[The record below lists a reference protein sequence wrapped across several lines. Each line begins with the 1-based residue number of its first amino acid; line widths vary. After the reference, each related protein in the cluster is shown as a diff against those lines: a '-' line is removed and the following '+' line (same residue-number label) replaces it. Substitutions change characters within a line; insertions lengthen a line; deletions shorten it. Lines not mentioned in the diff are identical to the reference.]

1 MARNLDEI
9 FGNKPSGI
17 RTLDQIFAPPAPVQ
31 KPEFSIP
38 LNQLTSSHSPK
49 ITPSYK
55 TAFIKGT
62 LSSLAGRALT
72 PLVEKA
78 TGRDVD
84 LSTLP
89 EPETLGQKALSF
101 GSGMVTDLPAWLA
114 GDLALARPLAA
125 LAKTAPIAK
134 VASLAPKITPA
145 LGTGVRAAST
155 YSLPI
160 NAAETA
166 LSGDGVE
173 GFAGRL
179 KEAPLMAL
187 GGVALHGGGQLIG
200 KGIKGAS
207 NNLLERKL
215 NYPDMVSDP
224 LADVQNAFKSP
235 TTLRDVKAQELN
247 KTFSDTT
254 NNLGKTDQTLPKQG
268 ATIAELL
275 QQKQADAV
283 SAFGGPLK
291 SYKINN
297 DIAEIEARMDKQVQ
311 DIAASLKQAD
321 GQTRIETI
329 RNQVRE
335 MGGISPG
342 NANIFEEQK
351 VIPNWIRNR
360 NGRPLDEVADTLGIN
375 SDELLRA
382 IDSSAYKPKDY
393 GLEAY
398 KAARNNKEYQNL
410 SNTLDTLKASMLTTQ
425 KVNGPIS
432 LKPRGVKAQPIQEI
446 PTPRPEKPS
455 PSQWTNK
462 DNIPK
467 VEPPYQ
473 SLRNG
478 DRLQPEFI
486 QNAPIGKATEIPKVG
501 NLKITPPLPKEQ
513 KVFWQSVSKELYS
526 KGERPPFTLELMKKD
541 IQSGK
546 LDISKLSNEAEI
558 RQMLGMDLQKFGSTV
573 TPGITPEITQGS
585 NVAATMGEG
594 PGNAETFRAKIDR
607 EPVKR
612 KSFKEIL
619 KGARTQFVDDL
630 APLEEL
636 EKNVSGKVA
645 SAEDSLYKQGRLF
658 RGSPERAGELIKSSL
673 EPVIK
678 QVEKS
683 GKTTK
688 DLGDYA
694 LAVHAKD
701 VNAKGINSG
710 FTDEEIAATIQEYGT
725 PEMEAARKELMK
737 ISNDSLDSL
746 AEAGIIEESLVTAL
760 REKHPNYMPLF
771 RSFDDDKIEF
781 ASGVSKALANVT
793 SPIERLK
800 GSGRNV
806 IDPIESM
813 VKNVYRTVSA
823 VDRNKVALQLGG
835 LADKDANA
843 AFIRRLPEGEERARL
858 NSVYAMEE
866 GKRVHYEVQPD
877 VYKALMNLDK
887 ESSNILIRMLQKPAS
902 LLRAGATLTPEF
914 SLRNPMRDIPA
925 AFAVSKSG
933 LNPVTDIPKALFD
946 VIRSKRGKETLYNQ
960 FLKDNAGYGNI
971 ISMDRKVHQEV
982 MNDILSQP
990 ASKKFVN
997 IVSGKSLVGV
1007 LRSIADVSESATK
1020 LGEYKAALRS
1030 GASRPEAAY
1039 RARDIMDFS
1048 RAGAS
1053 IRETNKIVAFLNANI
1068 QGKSKLYRSIKE
1080 DPVGVTARAFTSVT
1094 LPTVGAFMAQKYLA
1108 NDRQKTIIEG
1118 AEDWLTSSFWLVPV
1132 PGTDQVARIPKPFD
1146 LAPMFANL
1154 PERTLKYIF
1163 DNDPEAFGG
1172 FAKQTLAS
1180 TSIPTMITGLIPF
1193 IEGMAN
1199 YSFFRQSPIIPQR
1212 ESDLNYPDQY
1222 DVRTTETAKF
1232 LAKGVNKL
1240 TDGQG
1245 PLRNFGSPRIMD
1257 NTIKGTTAGLGTYAT
1272 SAIDFVAETSGLVDK
1287 KQKPAR
1293 NISELPLL
1301 RAFLASEKSDKSLG
1315 KVYDEKDKLTRNK
1328 GSAKIDSP
1336 KAKFPEEKRLK
1347 QLNETTG
1354 KIGDITKEIRKIEN
1368 DRNLAPLLKRER
1380 INSLTEKR
1388 NLLARKSNG

>member
-1 MARNLDEI
+1 MANMFDYLDDEEERNRSISVIAPTAGNSSSGGNIFDFLDEL
-9 FGNKPSGI
+9 PDTTTPTT
-17 RTLDQIFAPPAPVQ
+17 RR
-31 KPEFSIP
+31 EP
-38 LNQLTSSHSPK
+38 LISMDNLRSSHASTDAP
-49 ITPSYK
+49 IQQDEPNYK
-55 TAFIKGT
+55 AAWIKGT
-62 LSSLAGRALT
+62 LGSLAGRALT
-72 PLVEKA
+72 PLAEKI
-78 TGRDVD
+78 TGKEVD

-89 EPETLGQKALSF
+89 EQKTLGEKAVSFAGSNLS
-101 GSGMVTDLPAWLA
+101 DLPAWVS
-114 GDLALARPLAA
+114 GDALLARPLAA
-125 LAKTAPIAK
+125 LAKTEPIAK
-134 VASLAPKITPA
+134 AASLLPKAITPA
-145 LGTGVRAAST
+145 LGTGVRAGST
-155 YSLPI
+155 YALPI
-160 NAAETA
+160 NAAE
-166 LSGDGVE
+166 SVVDGEGIE
-173 GFAGRL
+173 GFTERL

-187 GGVALHGGGQLIG
+187 GGTALHGAGQLVG
-200 KGIKGAS
+200 KGITSGVDYAKF
-207 NNLLERKL
+207 NKL
-215 NYPDMVSDP
+215 TRLPEIKTNP
-224 LADVQNAFKSP
+224 LDDIQNAYKNP
-235 TTLRDVKAQELN
+235 VTLRDAQAQALSRTFADTPNLMSPVKL
-247 KTFSDTT
+247 K
-254 NNLGKTDQTLPKQG
+254 P
-268 ATIAELL
+268 L
-275 QQKQADAV
+275 QQGIDDAV
-283 SAFGGPLK
+283 GVRNPLPIESVKQRELDAQSVFGGPR
-291 SYKINN
+291 
-297 DIAEIEARMDKQVQ
+297 E
-311 DIAASLKQAD
+311 LKQY
-321 GQTRIETI
+321 
-329 RNQVRE
+329 
-335 MGGISPG
+335 
-342 NANIFEEQK
+342 K
-351 VIPNWIRNR
+351 VIRSEEKALAELQDGIKVAQEFQGGNKLVGDFAGEEFTNAAAMDNIKHYTGVDLPKLLSNWERTQNVKGPLAQSERLMGRKAGVIPPLKQREGFPLPDLEPQLPQRSLTERPSPLTWTNREGAQNAGPLPIRSITPENVR
-360 NGRPLDEVADTLGIN
+360 KLPGQESPPGAELRPK
-375 SDELLRA
+375 SELLRIA
-382 IDSSAYKPKDY
+382 PA
-393 GLEAY
+393 
-398 KAARNNKEYQNL
+398 
-410 SNTLDTLKASMLTTQ
+410 
-425 KVNGPIS
+425 VN
-432 LKPRGVKAQPIQEI
+432 Q
-446 PTPRPEKPS
+446 
-455 PSQWTNK
+455 
-462 DNIPK
+462 
-467 VEPPYQ
+467 
-473 SLRNG
+473 
-478 DRLQPEFI
+478 
-486 QNAPIGKATEIPKVG
+486 
-501 NLKITPPLPKEQ
+501 PPL
-513 KVFWQSVSKELYS
+513 
-526 KGERPPFTLELMKKD
+526 
-541 IQSGK
+541 
-546 LDISKLSNEAEI
+546 
-558 RQMLGMDLQKFGSTV
+558 LQ
-573 TPGITPEITQGS
+573 
-585 NVAATMGEG
+585 
-594 PGNAETFRAKIDR
+594 GNAETFRSKVDR
-607 EPVKR
+607 NPVKG
-612 KSFKEIL
+612 KSFTETL
-619 KGARTQFVDDL
+619 KGIRTQFVDDL
-630 APLEEL
+630 APLENL
-636 EKNVSGKVA
+636 EKGVTGKVA

-710 FTDEEIAATIQEYGT
+710 FTDEEIAATIQKYGT

-737 ISNDSLDSL
+737 ISNDSLNSL

-800 GSGRNV
+800 GSDRNV

-1163 DNDPEAFGG
+1163 DNDPEAFDG

-1193 IEGMAN
+1193 VEGMAN
-1199 YSFFRQSPIIPQR
+1199 YSFFRQAPIIPQR
-1212 ESDLNYPDQY
+1212 ESDLNFPDQY
-1222 DVRTTETAKF
+1222 DIRTTETAKL

-1257 NTIKGTTAGLGTYAT
+1257 NTIKGATAGLGAYAT

-1301 RAFLASEKSDKSLG
+1301 RAFLTSEKSDKSLG
-1315 KVYDEKDKLTRNK
+1315 KVYDEKDKLTRDK

-1354 KIGDITKEIRKIEN
+1354 KIGDMTKEIRKIEN
-1368 DRNLAPLLKRER
+1368 DKSLSPLVKRER
-1380 INSLTEKR
+1380 INSLNEKR
-1388 NLLARKSNG
+1388 NVLARKVTGN